1 MFGHVLGIHRETK
14 HMCCCEDLT
23 PHSPSFQAL
32 WATRII
38 EEPLFS
44 ALSSD
49 KSLGFGSQ
57 LFRQRACR
65 EECGVPSHHMNI
77 LTGLEIVQVT

>member
-1 MFGHVLGIHRETK
+1 
-14 HMCCCEDLT
+14 MCRCEDLT

-32 WATRII
+32 WAMRII

-44 ALSSD
+44 ALSPD
-49 KSLGFGSQ
+49 ESLGFGSQ

-65 EECGVPSHHMNI
+65 EECGVPAYHMNT
-77 LTGLEIVQVT
+77 LTGLEIVQVTGRGFEFEH